1 MDQMKQHAMKARVTQ
16 LTGPDCPRPY
26 ARSSQRPRQG
36 ISLRRR
42 TLLFSGNLSRGA
54 CGNLGTRA
62 LGCGSGAG
70 GSGRAARDLAR
81 RLMRG
86 TIDWSRRL
94 IDNEGP
100 AGKIRDLLSDLTA
113 RGSSGQFLTS
123 ALFH

>member
-1 MDQMKQHAMKARVTQ
+1 
-16 LTGPDCPRPY
+16 
-26 ARSSQRPRQG
+26 
-36 ISLRRR
+36 
-42 TLLFSGNLSRGA
+42 
-54 CGNLGTRA
+54 
-62 LGCGSGAG
+62 
-70 GSGRAARDLAR
+70 
-81 RLMRG
+81 MRG